1 MSVTMMTCIKIDN
14 RNSQNAHIMK
24 RNLIVKVLIL
34 LAVTALSTTTAW
46 SQDFLTRAK
55 NSNTDNTEKIAL
67 AYVIDRIQ
75 DIPDADIFSHLIYSF
90 AVFNDNLDG
99 AIILYPEKLKALAKL
114 KEKNP
119 DLKVIL
125 GLNAYDRPGFSEMT
139 GDKKKRKAY
148 VKSVK
153 EIIKTYNLDGVDID
167 WEFPTI
173 EGGGHTASPDDDQ
186 NYVTLVKDLR
196 KALGKKA
203 WISYYSNHTGQW
215 IDHKGMVPYVS
226 YVHVSGY
233 NLSEPIAGKPLL
245 HHSSLYPASK
255 TGDWCVSKVI
265 ERHIK
270 LGIPKE
276 KILMGIPFFGIGISP
291 FPKYVECKNF
301 SEYSSN
307 PLTKWDE
314 DAQAPYFSDEN
325 GNLILG
331 FDDERS
337 IAAKFDF
344 IRENQIPG
352 IFVWNYEADYR
363 DHKLGKSI
371 KKLRKGN
378 RTEITKTTFPSN
390 PNK

>member
-1 MSVTMMTCIKIDN
+1 
-14 RNSQNAHIMK
+14 MK
-24 RNLIVKVLIL
+24 RNFIVVALIE
-34 LAVTALSTTTAW
+34 LAVIVLTTTTVWAND
-46 SQDFLTRAK
+46 SIKRAEHG
-55 NSNTDNTEKIAL
+55 NSDNTEKIAL
-67 AYVIDRIQ
+67 AYVIDRVP
-75 DIPDADIFSHLIYSF
+75 DIPDPDIFSHLIYSF

-99 AIILYPEKLKALAKL
+99 VIILYPEKLKALKKL
-114 KEKNP
+114 KEKNL

-125 GLNAYDRPGFSEMT
+125 GLNAYDKPGFSEMA
-139 GDKKKRKAY
+139 GNKKKRKSY

-173 EGGGHTASPDDDQ
+173 EGGGHTASPDDDR

-233 NLSEPIAGKPLL
+233 NLSEPIDGKPLL
-245 HHSSLYPASK
+245 HQSSLYPASK

-265 ERHIK
+265 ERHMN

-276 KILMGIPFFGIGISP
+276 KILMGIPFFGIGLP
-291 FPKYVECKNF
+291 PYPKYVECKNF

-314 DAQAPYFSDEN
+314 EAQASYFSDEN
-325 GNLILG
+325 DNLILG

-344 IRENQIPG
+344 IRQNQIPG

-363 DHKLGKSI
+363 DHRLGKAI

-378 RTEITKTTFPSN
+378 RTDITKSTSPSN